1 MSDMQPDAVEP
12 ARIGGPL
19 AWIATALATVGT
31 IWIGLMMCLIV
42 ADVVGRNF
50 LNSPITGVAEICGRS
65 VVAIVFLQIS
75 AAILS
80 GQLTR
85 SDMLLRFFEARLP
98 RLATSL
104 EILFSLIGAIVFLL
118 ILYASW
124 PPALESWRTGEY
136 FGVRGVFTIPTLPF
150 RGIIVLGCAL
160 AALSS
165 VLIGIHHLRRIG
177 RHEDLRGHG
186 A

>member
-98 RLATSL
+98 RLASSL
-104 EILFSLIGAIVFLL
+104 EILFSLVGAIVFLL

-165 VLIGIHHLRRIG
+165 VLVGIHHLRRFG
-177 RHEDLRGHG
+177 RHENLRGHG